1 MVFRFE
7 ESKHSGS
14 ERIDVVCLLSPIEG
28 EAGTNKSIHTFPN
41 KFGVIYCIPLAML
54 GLWLR
59 YLYVFKRKT
68 SFFIRNCE
76 QYPNIDIMAVN
87 AYSKKKKVDRL
98 SK

>member
-1 MVFRFE
+1 MALHAKPAGVVAL
-7 ESKHSGS
+7 HSS
-14 ERIDVVCLLSPIEG
+14 AVYDTPISVLSVIVPH
-28 EAGTNKSIHTFPN
+28 HTFPN